1 MTDQLQIASR
11 IDLVCPICHVEREC
25 EAHCAEAWQQGNRR
39 DHLRNLLTP
48 YPNIAPQLLQTLLDS
63 YATLEQTFGG
73 CTLICWNDEV
83 PATFLPLFNGTAMI
97 HTQEPLQ
104 WFALFHREGPNL
116 LDLYAKRI
124 LGQLMRSYKMREMIQ
139 RLREEEIQTVAPRKV
154 APRIKLIQPPLNH
167 APEVLISQ
175 GGAAA
180 DSSAYQ
186 EEEDWAIDLIR
197 SLT

>member
-1 MTDQLQIASR
+1 MINQLQITSR
-11 IDLVCPICHVEREC
+11 IDLVCPICHVEGEC
-25 EAHCAEAWQQGNRR
+25 EAHCVEAWQQGNRR

-48 YPNIAPQLLQTLLDS
+48 YPNIAPQLLQTLLDNQ
-63 YATLEQTFGG
+63 ATPEQAFGD
-73 CTLICWNDEV
+73 CTLIAWNDEV
-83 PATFLPLFNGTAMI
+83 PATFLPLFDGTAMI

-116 LDLYAKRI
+116 LDLYTKRI

-139 RLREEEIQTVAPRKV
+139 TLREEEVQMIVPRTAAK
-154 APRIKLIQPPLNH
+154 RIKPKQPPLDQ
-167 APEVLISQ
+167 APEFLISQ
-175 GGAAA
+175 GGVAA

-186 EEEDWAIDLIR
+186 EEEWAIDLIR

>member
-1 MTDQLQIASR
+1 MINQLQIASR
-11 IDLVCPICHVEREC
+11 IDLVCPICHVEGEC
-25 EAHCAEAWQQGNRR
+25 EVHCVEAWQQGNRR

-48 YPNIAPQLLQTLLDS
+48 YPNIVPQLLQTLLDA
-63 YATLEQTFGG
+63 YATPEQAFGN
-73 CTLICWNDEV
+73 CALIAWNDEV

-97 HTQEPLQ
+97 HTQESLQ

-116 LDLYAKRI
+116 LNLYTKRI

-139 RLREEEIQTVAPRKV
+139 TLREEEVQMIVPRTVVK
-154 APRIKLIQPPLNH
+154 RIKPTQPPLDQ
-167 APEVLISQ
+167 APEILISQ
-175 GGAAA
+175 GGVAA

-186 EEEDWAIDLIR
+186 EEEWAIDLIR

>member
-1 MTDQLQIASR
+1 MGSEMCIRDS
-11 IDLVCPICHVEREC
+11 
-25 EAHCAEAWQQGNRR
+25 RR

-48 YPNIAPQLLQTLLDS
+48 YPNIAPQLLQTLLNGH
-63 YATLEQTFGG
+63 ATPEQAFGD
-73 CTLICWNDEV
+73 CTLIAWNDEV
-83 PATFLPLFNGTAMI
+83 PATFLPLFDGTAMI

-116 LDLYAKRI
+116 LDLYTKRI

-139 RLREEEIQTVAPRKV
+139 TLREEEVQMIVPRTAAK
-154 APRIKLIQPPLNH
+154 RIKPTQPPLDE
-167 APEVLISQ
+167 APEILISR
-175 GGAAA
+175 GGVAA

-186 EEEDWAIDLIR
+186 EEEWAIDLIR